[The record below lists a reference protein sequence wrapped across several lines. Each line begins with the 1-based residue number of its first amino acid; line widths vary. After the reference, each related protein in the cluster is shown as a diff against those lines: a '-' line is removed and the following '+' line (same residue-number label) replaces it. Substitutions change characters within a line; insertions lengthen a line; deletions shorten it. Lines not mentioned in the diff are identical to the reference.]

1 VAGSIKGNAEGL
13 FDMTQNQSIAIIV
26 AVLAVVA
33 VVLFYLRTQKSRRLR
48 ERFGPEYE
56 RAVSEAGS
64 ARGEAKLEKLEK
76 RVKRYDIHPLE
87 AAARDRYIEQW
98 RLVQAK
104 FVDDPN
110 ATVDEADR
118 LLGEVM
124 AARGYP
130 AADFEQQAADLS
142 VNHALVI
149 EHYRAGHAIAVR
161 HARGQAS
168 TEDLRQALVNYRALF
183 QELVDE
189 SARVSTAAAT
199 RY

>member
-1 VAGSIKGNAEGL
+1 MAWSIKVKEESV
-13 FDMTQNQSIAIIV
+13 FDMTQNQLIAIIV
-26 AVLAVVA
+26 AVLAVVTVA
-33 VVLFYLRTQKSRRLR
+33 LFYLRTQKSRRLR

-56 RAVSEAGS
+56 RAVNEAGS
-64 ARGEAKLEKLEK
+64 ARGEAKLEKIEQ
-76 RVKRYDIHPLE
+76 RVKKYDIHPLE

-98 RLVQAK
+98 RLVQAR

-118 LLGEVM
+118 LLSEVM

-130 AADFEQQAADLS
+130 VADFEQQAADLS
-142 VNHALVI
+142 VNYPLVI

-161 HARGQAS
+161 HARGQTS
-168 TEDLRQALVNYRALF
+168 TEDLRQALVSYRALF
-183 QELVDE
+183 RELVDE
-189 SARVSTAAAT
+189 PARVSAAAAT